1 MTSRMSAVVVDSSVL
16 ITLAAGE
23 QFHLLRELYTTLYV
37 PPEVWH
43 EVTDASKPYGTKE
56 ARDAREAGW
65 LILRAPA
72 SLATVQA
79 LPFNLQPGETE
90 ALALAVELADALLLV
105 DDAQGRRA
113 AHALGIRYTGT
124 LGVLLRAKSEGK
136 LAALQRV
143 LALMRQRTTFWLSE
157 EILRA
162 ALAQAGEGKDD
173 K

>member
-1 MTSRMSAVVVDSSVL
+1 M
-16 ITLAAGE
+16 
-23 QFHLLRELYTTLYV
+23 
-37 PPEVWH
+37 
-43 EVTDASKPYGTKE
+43 
-56 ARDAREAGW
+56 
-65 LILRAPA
+65 
-72 SLATVQA
+72 
-79 LPFNLQPGETE
+79 
-90 ALALAVELADALLLV
+90 ELADALLLV